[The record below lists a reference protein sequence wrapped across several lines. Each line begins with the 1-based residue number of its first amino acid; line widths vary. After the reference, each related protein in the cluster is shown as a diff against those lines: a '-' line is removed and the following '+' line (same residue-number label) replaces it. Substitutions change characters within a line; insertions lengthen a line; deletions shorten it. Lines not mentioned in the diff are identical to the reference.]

1 VRRTLQS
8 IPLLLLISIILF
20 LITTN
25 APGGAL
31 APYLANPHITPA
43 DIVRLKHNLGL
54 DQPVP
59 IQYLKW
65 LWHIVSSGDL
75 GWSTSNSEPVVQAIL
90 DRAVATL
97 ELTISAFVIALSLG
111 LSAGLFSA
119 IKPYSFWD
127 YFITT
132 FAFFGQSM
140 PVFWFA
146 LMLQL
151 ALAVH
156 GIFLLENMNLEALAA
171 RRVYEFALL
180 VQPLKIKGGTGST
193 VAPVALF

>member
-1 VRRTLQS
+1 MRRTLQS

-65 LWHIVSSGDL
+65 LWHILSSGDL

-111 LSAGLFSA
+111 LSPACSRRSNRTRSG
-119 IKPYSFWD
+119 
-127 YFITT
+127 TT
-132 FAFFGQSM
+132 SS
-140 PVFWFA
+140 PRSRSSVS
-146 LMLQL
+146 
-151 ALAVH
+151 
-156 GIFLLENMNLEALAA
+156 
-171 RRVYEFALL
+171 RCRSS
-180 VQPLKIKGGTGST
+180 GSR
-193 VAPVALF
+193 